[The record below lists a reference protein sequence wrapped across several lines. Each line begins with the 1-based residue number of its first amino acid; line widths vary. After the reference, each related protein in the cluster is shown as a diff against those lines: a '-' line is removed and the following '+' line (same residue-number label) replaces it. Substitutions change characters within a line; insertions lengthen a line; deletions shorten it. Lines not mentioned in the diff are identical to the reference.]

1 MTNTPDKITRT
12 QWLIIITI
20 MMTAVL
26 EVLDSTIV
34 NVALPNMMASLG
46 ANQNQI
52 TWVLTS
58 YVVASAIMLP
68 LTGFLSNRM
77 GRKKLIIMD
86 VTGFMIASALS
97 GASQSL
103 DMMVFFRLFQGA
115 FGAALIPLSQAIL
128 RDSFSTAEQGKAMS
142 IWGLGIMA
150 APILG
155 PTLGGFITEYLNWRW
170 IFYINI
176 PICAI
181 AIMMT
186 IAVIPDTK
194 KIMQKI
200 DFVGLG
206 LMVVGV
212 GCLQYMLDQGNEH
225 SWFSSN
231 LILAM
236 GVLAV
241 AGIVLFVIRTLTN
254 PPGLIKL
261 SIFKDRNFT
270 LSTIVLTI
278 FAGCL
283 FSTIAVQPV
292 MLEKLFHYPT
302 LTTGLVMAPMGLA
315 SGVAMGFS
323 ANFMNKINVKILL
336 TASILCCAG
345 ASYMFS
351 SFNLD
356 TNMPH
361 FAWTNALQGFGL
373 GLMMVPIST
382 YSLLTLSPADNTE
395 GAGLFSY
402 GRMIGTSVGISL
414 ISTLLSSQL
423 QVNWHHL
430 AGKLTAFSPNL
441 SYWLAGQH
449 ARLSDPHT
457 HATLTNIIY
466 QQAYMQSFINAYHAV
481 SIAFL
486 LMLPFI
492 WGLKHVDMRNAKV
505 GGH

>member
-1 MTNTPDKITRT
+1 MSNTKITRT

-20 MMTAVL
+20 MMTAIL

-34 NVALPNMMASLG
+34 NVALPDMMASLG

-68 LTGFLSNRM
+68 LTGFLSNRL
-77 GRKKLIIMD
+77 GRKKLILLDI
-86 VTGFMIASALS
+86 TGFMIASVLS

-103 DMMVFFRLFQGA
+103 DMIVFFRLFQGA

-128 RDSFSTAEQGKAMS
+128 RDSFSKAEQGKAMS

-150 APILG
+150 APVLG

-176 PICAI
+176 PVCAL

-186 IAVIPDTK
+186 LAVIPDTK

-200 DFVGLG
+200 DVTGLI
-206 LMVVGV
+206 LMVIGV
-212 GCLQYMLDQGNEH
+212 GCLQYMLDQGNEN

-231 LILAM
+231 LILMMA
-236 GVLAV
+236 VLAV
-241 AGIVLFVIRTLTN
+241 AGIVLFILRTLAN

-270 LSTIVLTI
+270 LCTIVLTI

-292 MLEKLFHYPT
+292 MLEQLFNYPT
-302 LTTGLVMAPMGLA
+302 LTTGFVMAPMGIA
-315 SGVAMGFS
+315 SGVAMALS
-323 ANFMNKINVKILL
+323 ANLMTKVNVKVFLTLSIILS
-336 TASILCCAG
+336 AAG
-345 ASYMFS
+345 AYMFS
-351 SFNLD
+351 SFNLQ
-356 TNMPH
+356 TNMAH
-361 FAWTNALQGFGL
+361 FVWANVLEGLGL

-382 YSLLTLSPADNTE
+382 YSLLTLNPADNTE

-414 ISTLLSSQL
+414 ISTLLSRESQI
-423 QVNWHHL
+423 NWHHL
-430 AGKLTAFSPNL
+430 AGNIKAFTPNL
-441 SYWLAGQH
+441 AYWLDKQN
-449 ARLSDPHT
+449 LTINTPHT
-457 HATLTNIIY
+457 HAILTNLIY
-466 QQAYMQSFINAYHAV
+466 KQAYMQGFIDAYHAV
-481 SIAFL
+481 MIAML

-492 WGLKHVDMRNAKV
+492 WGLKSVSLTSSVSNEL
-505 GGH
+505 